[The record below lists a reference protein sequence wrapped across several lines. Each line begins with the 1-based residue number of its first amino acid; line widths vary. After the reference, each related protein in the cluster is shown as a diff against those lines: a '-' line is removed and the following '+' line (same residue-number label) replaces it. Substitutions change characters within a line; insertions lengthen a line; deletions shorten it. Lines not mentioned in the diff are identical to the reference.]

1 VKKALRSVMLED
13 ARRLLDEVLLMDTS
27 DQIQR
32 QVSDFLAERGM
43 AQFVPVDL
51 QGQTL

>member
-1 VKKALRSVMLED
+1 
-13 ARRLLDEVLLMDTS
+13 LMDTS

-43 AQFVPVDL
+43 AQFVLVDL